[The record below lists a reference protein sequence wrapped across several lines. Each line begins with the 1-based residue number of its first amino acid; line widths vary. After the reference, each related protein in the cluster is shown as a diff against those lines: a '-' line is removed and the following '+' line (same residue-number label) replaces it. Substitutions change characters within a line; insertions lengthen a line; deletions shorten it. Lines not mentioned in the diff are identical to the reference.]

1 MSGSKDINNE
11 DLKKLEDE
19 AYFELCQIIAEA
31 LEYQDVE
38 LLDARI
44 AAWKTKYKKLLDRP
58 STSSKSDFKKR
69 IEYLLNQYYSQITQY
84 ILNKL
89 KLKEEEKVKN
99 QAKAMRELYRI
110 IKDTND
116 LDLLKKKVNKW
127 KGNYP
132 VSGFLKMYQKRIEL
146 YTREK
151 NLKENAFKQEEAFS
165 RLVDITKMH
174 RTIDEL
180 KDEVE
185 LWEKKYSIN
194 DKFTIDDFIK
204 HQSEVKRF
212 TSDEF
217 LQSIARDDINSDVI
231 DKNEIDLAEEYNN
244 KPYSN
249 LSVQANAYATLV
261 AISRSPNNINEMFR
275 WVYKNSHIKFNEKY
289 KELILNSTYLEYSPT
304 YLNKLSKPKLD
315 MSKSSLSFDE
325 YKNMNDIKRYAIISY
340 FNLLLPPD
348 KAISN
353 DYFNKHIQVIY
364 SKSERARVKNQIK
377 DDSASIENVIDS
389 GTEVPLILPDQNT
402 DIDSSIQVEVP
413 NLPDNDKSSYK
424 YDTITGTDDKKLINV
439 DDNSEANEIN
449 VGYED
454 PKSESQNSEDLD
466 DTKESA
472 YMEPEQNDSTLG
484 LDTDKEFKPKTLP
497 SEDLDTTNEST
508 DTELE
513 QSNSTLSL
521 DTDKE
526 FKPKTLPIE
535 DLDTTK
541 EPTDTEFEQSNS
553 ILNLDS
559 DEETL
564 FNDNPEPEFDYDTI
578 VTLSPMFF
586 SAINNYDKQAVLIDH
601 IDSATTKFVRLEKSK
616 SLKLDKPIKTKNNSD

>member
-364 SKSERARVKNQIK
+364 SKSERARVTNQIK

-466 DTKESA
+466 GTKESA
-472 YMEPEQNDSTLG
+472 YMEPEQNDSTLD
-484 LDTDKEFKPKTLP
+484 LDADEETKHKTLP
-497 SEDLDTTNEST
+497 SEDLDTTKES
-508 DTELE
+508 
-513 QSNSTLSL
+513 
-521 DTDKE
+521 
-526 FKPKTLPIE
+526 
-535 DLDTTK
+535 
-541 EPTDTEFEQSNS
+541 TDTEFEQSNS